1 MSIFYQ
7 EKPQKG
13 CKCLPSS
20 LRDAFSNCHSFP
32 GELPDS
38 TQDQTEE
45 PVSDFDEQDEVN
57 MKASMYRRRPSVFV
71 SAIISKYME
80 SKSKR
85 KSKIAIDSSSN
96 WGLSP
101 PAGVLVI
108 NTKAGNNGGE
118 DKEEYFTARSW
129 LPRCSSDTSF
139 DAFNSAITCFSRS
152 SSLDRLDFQD
162 LDSRRRSIIQDLV
175 HCEGWPFGLCRKAL
189 LLPPLPK
196 SPADSWS
203 WSKSGKMV
211 KTHG

>member
-1 MSIFYQ
+1 MIMSIFYQ
-7 EKPQKG
+7 EKPQKR
-13 CKCLPSS
+13 CKFLPSS

-32 GELPDS
+32 AELPDS
-38 TQDQTEE
+38 TQDQPEE
-45 PVSDFDEQDEVN
+45 PVSDFDEQDE
-57 MKASMYRRRPSVFV
+57 VFV

-85 KSKIAIDSSSN
+85 KSKVAINSSSN
-96 WGLSP
+96 WGLSRP
-101 PAGVLVI
+101 TGVSVI
-108 NTKAGNNGGE
+108 NSKAGNNGDE
-118 DKEEYFTARSW
+118 DKEEYFTARSR
-129 LPRCSSDTSF
+129 LPRCSSATSF
-139 DAFNSAITCFSRS
+139 DTYDSAMTCFSRS

-162 LDSRRRSIIQDLV
+162 FESRRRSIIQDFG

-203 WSKSGKMV
+203 WSKSSKMV

>member
-45 PVSDFDEQDEVN
+45 PVSDFDEQDEV
-57 MKASMYRRRPSVFV
+57 FV

-85 KSKIAIDSSSN
+85 KSKIVIDSSSN

-162 LDSRRRSIIQDLV
+162 FDSRRRSIIQDLV

>member
-13 CKCLPSS
+13 CKFLPAS
-20 LRDAFSNCHSFP
+20 LKDAFSNCHAFP

-38 TQDQTEE
+38 TQDQPEE
-45 PVSDFDEQDEVN
+45 PVSDFDEQDEV
-57 MKASMYRRRPSVFV
+57 FI

-80 SKSKR
+80 LKRKR

-96 WGLSP
+96 WGLSR

-108 NTKAGNNGGE
+108 NSKAGNNGDE
-118 DKEEYFTARSW
+118 DKEEYFTARSC

-139 DAFNSAITCFSRS
+139 DTFDSAMTCFSRS
-152 SSLDRLDFQD
+152 SSLDRLDFHD
-162 LDSRRRSIIQDLV
+162 FESRRRSIIHDFG
-175 HCEGWPFGLCRKAL
+175 HCEGWPFGLCKKPL